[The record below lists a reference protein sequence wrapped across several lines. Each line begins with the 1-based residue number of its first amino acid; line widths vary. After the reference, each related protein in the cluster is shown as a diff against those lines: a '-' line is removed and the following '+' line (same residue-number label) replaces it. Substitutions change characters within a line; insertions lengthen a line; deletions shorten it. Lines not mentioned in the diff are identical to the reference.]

1 MTGAG
6 IFTFVAGG
14 LLVLGS
20 WALGAAELPETYRSL
35 SGVLAEPLALL
46 LVALAWRY
54 RRSRLA
60 LSAIAIALANVLV
73 RGPLD
78 LAAGG
83 FGSPGCAALALLFPV
98 NLAVIVLTRDHPLP
112 RRGSLIHLA
121 AVILQPWLVA
131 SLLHI
136 GSRMSWREASAPEW
150 LRLISAPQAAL
161 LAALI
166 AGVFAALAFA
176 ARRGTF
182 EIAVLWVLAAG
193 AIALVGN
200 GETHRATLM
209 FAGAQLVLLFAL
221 VEDSYRLAYHDEL
234 TGLAGRRALD
244 EAMKLLEGEYTIAM
258 IDIDRFKRFNDR
270 YGHDAGDQAL
280 RMVADQIEK
289 VGGGGRAYRY
299 GGEEFAVL
307 FSSEPPTRA
316 QPHLEQLRADIAER
330 MFSIRSPSRPRKKPE
345 QPVRPST
352 PVEEVMLTVSIG
364 AAGPTLQNPDAEG
377 VLRAADAALYR
388 AKKRGRNRVVV
399 EGVRAKPRAARK

>member
-6 IFTFVAGG
+6 VFTFVVGG

-35 SGVLAEPLALL
+35 AGVLAEPLALL
-46 LVALAWRY
+46 LVALAWRF

-60 LSAIAIALANVLV
+60 LSAIVIALANVV
-73 RGPLD
+73 TRGPLD
-78 LAAGG
+78 FGAGG
-83 FGSPGCAALALLFPV
+83 LGDPGLAALALLFPI
-98 NLAVIVLTRDHPLP
+98 NLTVIVLMRDHPLP
-112 RRGSLIHLA
+112 RRGPLIHLA
-121 AVILQPWLVA
+121 AVLLQPWLVA
-131 SLLHI
+131 ALFHI
-136 GSRMSWREASAPEW
+136 GSRMSWREAAAPEW

-200 GETHRATLM
+200 GELHRATLM

-221 VEDSYRLAYHDEL
+221 VEDSYRLAYHDQL

-244 EAMKLLEGEYTIAM
+244 EAMKLLDGEYTIAM
-258 IDIDRFKRFNDR
+258 VDIDRFKRFNDR
-270 YGHDAGDQAL
+270 YGHEAGDQAL
-280 RMVADQIEK
+280 RMVADQIER

-307 FSSEPPTRA
+307 FSAEPPTEV
-316 QPHLEQLRADIAER
+316 QPHLEQLRADVADR
-330 MFSIRSPSRPRKKPE
+330 LFSVRSASRPRKKPE

-352 PVEEVMLTVSIG
+352 PVEEVMITISIG
-364 AAGPTLQNPDAEG
+364 AAGPSLQHPDPAS

-388 AKKRGRNRVVV
+388 AKKRGRNRVVI
-399 EGVRAKPRAARK
+399 EGVRAKTRAARR